1 MYALPRTPA
10 LHASPVL
17 NSYFEHALTSTTRI
31 MPSTRLA
38 SSSPATA
45 FTVSS
50 PKNTTTVVFR
60 TTNRPGTPLYTP
72 PLSSQSYF
80 PTLPTVQDNATIT
93 PHNTPFF
100 GNISSFSSSPKLGS
114 AQFTESH
121 NTIAEED
128 TTDLSSQL
136 SGLGLGIGNLLESN
150 TTVFPSAINNAPFTR
165 KRQNRPSFAHRISN
179 MPMPLAELCLPK
191 MKRAASN
198 VSTTSMNSECTVTAG
213 SEEVVKSE
221 ASRPAIR
228 WASSALSVAG
238 RSQRK
243 GTPHP
248 GKMVSLSVNTVSY
261 TLLIPIA

>member
-10 LHASPVL
+10 LHGSPVL
-17 NSYFEHALTSTTRI
+17 NSYFEHALTSTARV

-38 SSSPATA
+38 ASSSPVTA

-50 PKNTTTVVFR
+50 PKNTTTAIFR

-72 PLSSQSYF
+72 PLAAQSYF
-80 PTLPTVQDNATIT
+80 PTLPTVQDKPTIT

-100 GNISSFSSSPKLGS
+100 NSKFSSSPKLGS
-114 AQFTESH
+114 AQFAESH
-121 NTIAEED
+121 ARIAEED
-128 TTDLSSQL
+128 EAGLSS
-136 SGLGLGIGNLLESN
+136 SFAGLGLGIGNLLESN
-150 TTVFPSAINNAPFTR
+150 TTVFPSAVNNAPFTR

-198 VSTTSMNSECTVTAG
+198 VSTTSINSECTVTAG
-213 SEEVVKSE
+213 SEEVVKT

-238 RSQRK
+238 TSQRK

-248 GKMVSLSVNTVSY
+248 GKMVSLCAFSFVAS
-261 TLLIPIA
+261 LIHL